1 MKLLSIETTTS
12 IGSIAIVENFK
23 VLNEIVFKSED
34 IAGYL
39 VDKTKSIVDN
49 SKIELEE
56 IDFFVVSRGPGSWT
70 GIRTGLSFVKGLA
83 LGKNEKI
90 YVVSVPDSIFFI
102 LKNFKRNFLCVIN
115 AYRGNF
121 YISEYKGR
129 FYFKSPFPIKTVST
143 KEVLDIL
150 KKGDYI
156 PVGPGLE
163 VLFNLEEKNIF
174 KFPLY
179 PLASYNAFLAY
190 EKIKKGIK
198 SIRPIPYYGK

>member
-23 VLNEIVFKSED
+23 ILNEIVFKSED
-34 IAGYL
+34 VAGYL
-39 VDKTKSIVDN
+39 VEKTKRIMDDSEI
-49 SKIELEE
+49 KLEE
-56 IDFFVVSRGPGSWT
+56 IDFFVISRGPGSWT
-70 GIRTGLSFVKGLA
+70 GIRTGISFVKGLT
-83 LGKNEKI
+83 LGKTEKI

-102 LKNFKRNFLCVIN
+102 LKNYKRNFLCVIN

-129 FYFKSPFPIKTVST
+129 FYFKSSFPIRTVST
-143 KEVLDIL
+143 EKVLDIL
-150 KKGDYI
+150 KKNNYI
-156 PVGPGLE
+156 AVGPGLE

-174 KFPLY
+174 KFPIY
-179 PLASYNAFLAY
+179 PLASYNAFLAC

-198 SIRPIPYYGK
+198 SIHPIPYYGR